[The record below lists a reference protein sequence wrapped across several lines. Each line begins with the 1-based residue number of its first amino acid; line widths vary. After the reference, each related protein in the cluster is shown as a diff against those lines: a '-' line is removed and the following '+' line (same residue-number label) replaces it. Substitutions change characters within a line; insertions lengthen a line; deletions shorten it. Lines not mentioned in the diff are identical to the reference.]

1 MRVLVTGGSGFIGH
15 NVVRILE
22 SWGHECTVIDTCTDY
37 NFIPEVELAY
47 LMRERQARISAKVR
61 PIDIRHVQFVN
72 SVFKAYKPETVIH
85 LASYPRQKIVAQ
97 YPLEA
102 SDVMN
107 NGLIN
112 LLERGRDH
120 KIEKFVYVSSSMV
133 YGDFPHQ
140 TIDGIDESAE
150 CCPRGQYAIMKYMGE
165 KLVADYKEFEHAIVR
180 PSAVYGEWDV
190 EDRVVSKFITAAM
203 RGETITVNGADEI
216 LDFTHVDDTAVGI
229 ALAATKPTPNR
240 IYNITRS
247 NPQEFTLLDAANL
260 CRDITGG
267 GVIEQQERSAMY
279 PSRGRLSIN
288 AARRD
293 LAFDPQINIEQG
305 FKRYYDWYNQD
316 SLLWHR

>member
-1 MRVLVTGGSGFIGH
+1 MRILVTGGSGFIGH

-61 PIDIRHVQFVN
+61 PIDIRHEQFVN

-107 NGLIN
+107 KGLIN
-112 LLERGRDH
+112 LLERSRDH

-133 YGDFPHQ
+133 YGDFPKQ
-140 TIDGIDESAE
+140 TVDGIDESAE

-165 KLVADYKEFEHAIVR
+165 KLVAEYKEFEHAIVR

-190 EDRVVSKFITAAM
+190 EDRVVSKFLTAAM
-203 RGETITVNGADEI
+203 RAGTITVNGADEV
-216 LDFTHVDDTAVGI
+216 LDFTHVDDTAMGI
-229 ALAATKPTPNR
+229 ALAATKPTPSR

-247 NPQEFTLLDAANL
+247 DPQEFTLLDAANL

>member
-61 PIDIRHVQFVN
+61 PIDIRHEQFVN

-107 NGLIN
+107 KGLIN
-112 LLERGRDH
+112 LLERSRDH

-133 YGDFPHQ
+133 YGDFPKQ
-140 TIDGIDESAE
+140 TVDGIDESAE

-165 KLVADYKEFEHAIVR
+165 KLVAEYKEFEHAIVR

-190 EDRVVSKFITAAM
+190 EDRVVSKFLTAAM
-203 RGETITVNGADEI
+203 RAGTITVNGADEV
-216 LDFTHVDDTAVGI
+216 LDFTHVDDTAMGI
-229 ALAATKPTPNR
+229 ALAATKPTPSR

-247 NPQEFTLLDAANL
+247 DPQEFTLLDAANL

-288 AARRD
+288 SARRD

>member
-1 MRVLVTGGSGFIGH
+1 M
-15 NVVRILE
+15 
-22 SWGHECTVIDTCTDY
+22 
-37 NFIPEVELAY
+37 
-47 LMRERQARISAKVR
+47 
-61 PIDIRHVQFVN
+61 
-72 SVFKAYKPETVIH
+72 
-85 LASYPRQKIVAQ
+85 
-97 YPLEA
+97 
-102 SDVMN
+102 
-107 NGLIN
+107 
-112 LLERGRDH
+112 
-120 KIEKFVYVSSSMV
+120 
-133 YGDFPHQ
+133 
-140 TIDGIDESAE
+140 
-150 CCPRGQYAIMKYMGE
+150 
-165 KLVADYKEFEHAIVR
+165 
-180 PSAVYGEWDV
+180 
-190 EDRVVSKFITAAM
+190 
-203 RGETITVNGADEI
+203 
-216 LDFTHVDDTAVGI
+216 GI